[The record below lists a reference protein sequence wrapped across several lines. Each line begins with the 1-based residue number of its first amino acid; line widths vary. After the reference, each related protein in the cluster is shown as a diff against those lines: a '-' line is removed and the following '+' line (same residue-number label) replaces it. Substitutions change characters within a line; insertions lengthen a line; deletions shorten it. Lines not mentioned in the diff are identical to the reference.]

1 MAWSLLLA
9 GLMLGLGGGLH
20 CAAMCGPLARTV
32 AGPGWVSFQAGRLVS
47 YMLLGSLAGL
57 MGDLMAWVSTAQ
69 SALRPVWTLTLVGV
83 GLLGASWVV
92 LGREPGWWS
101 DGLLRAGRWWQ
112 QRRGPSH
119 AAGSDQRA
127 APQALVRLHRTV
139 TAEGRT
145 QWLSARPL
153 TLRGGLVGLF
163 WAGLPCGL
171 LYSAALI
178 AWMSNSAWQGAL
190 VMLAFALGSGLFQAL
205 VHAGRVPRTGGRWQ
219 AWVYRGLGS
228 LCIAWAVVGLWSLA
242 QGHAPADFCL
252 TWP

>member
-9 GLMLGLGGGLH
+9 GLLLGLGGGLH
-20 CAAMCGPLARTV
+20 CAAMCGPLARAV
-32 AGPGWVSFQAGRLVS
+32 AGPGWLSFQAGRLAS

-57 MGDLMAWVSTAQ
+57 MGELMAWLSTAQ
-69 SALRPVWTLTLVGV
+69 AALRPVWTLTLVGV
-83 GLLGASWVV
+83 GLLGASWLV
-92 LGREPGWWS
+92 LGREPAWWS

-112 QRRGPSH
+112 HWRGQGFE
-119 AAGSDQRA
+119 ARA
-127 APQALVRLHRTV
+127 TVQAQAPVTLHPV
-139 TAEGRT
+139 VDADGRT
-145 QWLSARPL
+145 RWLGAQPL
-153 TLRGGLVGLF
+153 TWRGGLMGLL

-171 LYSAALI
+171 LYSAALL
-178 AWMSNSAWQGAL
+178 AWMSNAAWQGAL

-219 AWVYRGLGS
+219 GWVYRGLGT
-228 LCIAWAVVGLWSLA
+228 LCIAWAVVGLWSLT